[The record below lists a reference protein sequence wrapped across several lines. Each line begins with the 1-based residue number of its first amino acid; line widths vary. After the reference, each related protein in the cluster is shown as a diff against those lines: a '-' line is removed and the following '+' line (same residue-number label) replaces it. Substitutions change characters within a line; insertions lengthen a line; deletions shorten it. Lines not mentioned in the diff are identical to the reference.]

1 MTDVDDQSETISNTL
16 IHVLAVKH
24 RTEASSSCLSGCV
37 ARKMVLRNNT
47 LGRESQCICG
57 NKVKTA
63 WDAAHSGSQTSQC
76 NQV

>member
-47 LGRESQCICG
+47 RKKGTTDG
-57 NKVKTA
+57 
-63 WDAAHSGSQTSQC
+63 SGKEAET
-76 NQV
+76 